1 MKLKDNNHKKTLRKK
16 YRNTPAEWLC
26 IIVLCAPAL
35 IHLIVFWFGV
45 QVETVKLAFTDYWT
59 GEIGW
64 SNFKWAWEQLFCG
77 TSTMAMPIAFRN
89 TISFFLLGMALIPV
103 TMFFAYLI
111 FRKSIGYGFS
121 RVTLYLP
128 GAVGGIMLAL
138 LYVNLMS
145 STGPV
150 MQMVADATGQET
162 VVSMRYTNALWYVM
176 IFDIFVGVGGNL
188 MIWLGAMARI
198 PTELIEVGKLEGIGP
213 FTEFRKVVLPLI
225 WPTFVTM
232 VTLQIVG
239 IFGASGSV
247 LALTGGANN
256 TNTIAFWMYNNV
268 LGGLTSE
275 YGNVAAVGLI
285 FTVITVPLVISGR
298 IIMNKFGEE
307 VEY

>member
-1 MKLKDNNHKKTLRKK
+1 MTKQKNCHHKTLRKK
-16 YRNTPAEWLC
+16 YRNTPMEWLC

-35 IHLIVFWFGV
+35 IHLAIFWFGV
-45 QVETVKLAFTDYWT
+45 QVETVRLAFTDYWT
-59 GEIGW
+59 GEVGLA
-64 SNFKWAWEQLFCG
+64 NFEWAWNQLFCG

-89 TISFFLLGMALIPV
+89 TIYFFLMGMALIPI

-138 LYVNLMS
+138 LYANLMS

-150 MQMVADATGQET
+150 MQAVAQATGQET
-162 VVSMRYTNALWYVM
+162 VVSMRYTNALPYVM
-176 IFDIFVGVGGNL
+176 IFDVFVGVGGNL

-232 VTLQIVG
+232 ITLQIVG

-247 LALTGGANN
+247 LALTNGENN
-256 TNTIAFWMYNNV
+256 TSTIAFWMYINV
-268 LGGLTSE
+268 LSGLTSE

-285 FTVITVPLVISGR
+285 FTAITIPLVIAGR
-298 IIMNKFGEE
+298 MIMNRFGEE

>member
-1 MKLKDNNHKKTLRKK
+1 MAKQETGHKKTLRKK
-16 YRNTPAEWLC
+16 YRNTPIEWLC
-26 IIVLCAPAL
+26 IVVLCAPAI
-35 IHLIVFWFGV
+35 IHLLIFWLGV
-45 QVETVKLAFTDYWT
+45 QVETVRLAFTDYWT
-59 GEIGW
+59 NTF
-64 SNFKWAWEQLFCG
+64 SMTNFKWAWEQLFCG
-77 TSTMAMPIAFRN
+77 TSQMAMPIAFRN
-89 TISFFLLGMALIPV
+89 TMYFFLLGMALIPV

-138 LYVNLMS
+138 LYANLMS
-145 STGPV
+145 STGPI
-150 MQMVADATGQET
+150 MQLVAEATGQET
-162 VVSMRYTNALWYVM
+162 AVSLRYTNAIVYVL
-176 IFDIFVGVGGNL
+176 IFDGFVGVGGNL

-247 LALTGGANN
+247 LALTNGANN

-268 LGGLTSE
+268 LNGVTSE

-285 FTVITVPLVISGR
+285 FTVITIPIVISGR

>member
-1 MKLKDNNHKKTLRKK
+1 MAKQETGHKKTLRKK
-16 YRNTPAEWLC
+16 YRNTPIEWLC
-26 IIVLCAPAL
+26 IVVLCAPAI
-35 IHLIVFWFGV
+35 IHLLIFWLGV
-45 QVETVKLAFTDYWT
+45 QVETVRLAFTDYWT
-59 GEIGW
+59 NTF
-64 SNFKWAWEQLFCG
+64 SMTNFKWAWEQLFCG
-77 TSTMAMPIAFRN
+77 TSQMAMPIAFRN
-89 TISFFLLGMALIPV
+89 TMYFFLLGMALIPV

-138 LYVNLMS
+138 LYANLMS
-145 STGPV
+145 STGPI
-150 MQMVADATGQET
+150 MQLVAEATGQET
-162 VVSMRYTNALWYVM
+162 AISLRYTNAIVYVL
-176 IFDIFVGVGGNL
+176 IFDGFVGVGGNL

-247 LALTGGANN
+247 LALTNGANN

-268 LGGLTSE
+268 LNGVTSE

-285 FTVITVPLVISGR
+285 FTVITIPIVISGR

>member
-1 MKLKDNNHKKTLRKK
+1 MTKQEPRSLKKRKYK
-16 YRNTPAEWLC
+16 NTWAEWLC
-26 IIVLCAPAL
+26 IIVLCAPAILHLL
-35 IHLIVFWFGV
+35 IFWLGV
-45 QVETVKLAFTDYWT
+45 QIETIELAFTNQFTHEVGLD
-59 GEIGW
+59 
-64 SNFKWAWEQLFCG
+64 NFEWAWEQLFSPAG
-77 TSTMAMPIAFRN
+77 PDFMKLAFQN
-89 TISFFLLGMALIPV
+89 TIKFFIMGLCLVPV

-111 FRKSIGYGFS
+111 FRKCIGHGFS

-138 LYVNLMS
+138 LYANLMS

-150 MQMVADATGQET
+150 MDIVQQATGNQELMSLRFSDGIT
-162 VVSMRYTNALWYVM
+162 YIM

-188 MIWLGAMARI
+188 MIWLGSMARI
-198 PTELIEVGKLEGIGP
+198 PMELIEVGKLEGIGP

-225 WPTFVTM
+225 WPTIVTM

-247 LALTGGANN
+247 LALTGGQNG
-256 TNTIAFWMYNNV
+256 TNTIAFWMYNMV
-268 LGGLTSE
+268 LGGFTSE

-285 FTVITVPLVISGR
+285 FTVITIPLVILGR
-298 IIMNKFGEE
+298 WFMNRFGEE

>member
-1 MKLKDNNHKKTLRKK
+1 MTKQNTGHRKTLHKK
-16 YRNTPAEWLC
+16 YRNTLAEWIC
-26 IIVLCAPAL
+26 IIALCAPAL
-35 IHLIVFWFGV
+35 IHLIIFWFGV

-59 GEIGW
+59 GEFGFA
-64 SNFKWAWEQLFCG
+64 NFKWAWEQLFCG
-77 TSTMAMPIAFRN
+77 TSAMAMPVAFRN
-89 TISFFLLGMALIPV
+89 TMYFFLLGLALVPI

-138 LYVNLMS
+138 LYANLMS

-150 MQMVADATGQET
+150 MQTVAQATGQET
-162 VVSMRYTNALWYVM
+162 VVSMRYTNSIWYVM

-225 WPTFVTM
+225 WPTFITM
-232 VTLQIVG
+232 ITLQIVG

-247 LALTGGANN
+247 LALTGGENN
-256 TNTIAFWMYNNV
+256 TNTIAFWMYINV
-268 LGGLTSE
+268 LSGLTSE

-285 FTVITVPLVISGR
+285 FTAITVPIVITGR
-298 IIMNKFGEE
+298 MIMNRFGEE
-307 VEY
+307 VE